1 MRVFFLGI
9 VTRKTTKNPGCLRY
23 AEGMDMNELF
33 EKHDEV
39 LADADIHSLV
49 SGLIVIVSSWD
60 GDSMT
65 NEVRMVHAWL
75 CDEIERRYPDI
86 KPALNRYAEAPD
98 GRSYGMVV
106 IDALRRVG
114 ALD

>member
-1 MRVFFLGI
+1 
-9 VTRKTTKNPGCLRY
+9 
-23 AEGMDMNELF
+23 MNELF

-86 KPALNRYAEAPD
+86 KPALNRYAEKPD
-98 GRSYGMVV
+98 GRSYGAVV
-106 IDALRRVG
+106 IDALKRVG